1 MYTLWI
7 TIFSCISQVS
17 ADSVKSTLFTFVKL
31 LCTTPVLKDVFTHS
45 ADWDFDENTCQ
56 QMASY
61 LADDLRYQES
71 PEVITFGSFS
81 TWLGRTP
88 LVETLYTT
96 VFSLMFLHGSVD
108 MEALRSS
115 LRFTTDAETGRKS
128 YDTLLI
134 PEVVRVPFHP
144 SSQYFTSSL
153 LDLSTIILLN
163 SFLPGGM

>member
-1 MYTLWI
+1 M
-7 TIFSCISQVS
+7 
-17 ADSVKSTLFTFVKL
+17 
-31 LCTTPVLKDVFTHS
+31 LKDVFTH
-45 ADWDFDENTCQ
+45 ATDWDFNENTCQ

-61 LADDLRYQES
+61 LADDLQHQES
-71 PEVITFGSFS
+71 PEVVTFGSFS

-96 VFSLMFLHGSVD
+96 VFSMMFLHGSVD

-134 PEVVRVPFHP
+134 PEVMRVPFHP